1 MDQQVLLNDFLEL
14 KELKIIS
21 NRTTIYR
28 SKRNETLSYHVKDDF
43 GNEWNLTE
51 SHQIYPET
59 RSSLEVSS
67 HDLILGS
74 GEGPGVKKYHRL

>member
-14 KELKIIS
+14 KELTLIS

-43 GNEWNLTE
+43 GNEWNVTE
-51 SHQIYPET
+51 SHQTYPET
-59 RSSLEVSS
+59 RSSLEVTS

-74 GEGPGVKKYHRL
+74 GEGSDFIN